1 MVESSDLRGLLDAQK
16 SKWGIQTSKYD
27 WIPLIIVK
35 QGGKF
40 WKLLFR
46 NWSPLLQNTI
56 CGLKW
61 AWEHVL
67 RKTAGCED
75 YAVNSE
81 DNTHACAR
89 ARTHTHTYTLISH
102 QLKHLASFSRYNI
115 YLEPVNSILFP
126 VLHNLKD
133 LQKAVLWMKQSN
145 SQYLST
151 KVFLYAWWVV
161 PYKHYSVNCKPPPL
175 QNSHTSVLVYFLYTC
190 V

>member
-1 MVESSDLRGLLDAQK
+1 MPRKVNEEYRQANMIGFLWELWNK
-16 SKWGIQTSKYD
+16 EENSKT
-27 WIPLIIVK
+27 
-35 QGGKF
+35 
-40 WKLLFR
+40 LLFR
-46 NWSPLLQNTI
+46 NWSSLLQNTI

-81 DNTHACAR
+81 DNTH
-89 ARTHTHTYTLISH
+89 THTHTLISH
-102 QLKHLASFSRYNI
+102 QLKHFASFSRYNI
-115 YLEPVNSILFP
+115 YLEPVDSILFL
-126 VLHNLKD
+126 VLHHLKD

-151 KVFLYAWWVV
+151 KVFLYTWWVV
-161 PYKHYSVNCKPPPL
+161 PYKHYSSNCKPPPL
-175 QNSHTSVLVYFLYTC
+175 QNSHTSVLVYFLYMC

>member
-1 MVESSDLRGLLDAQK
+1 MVGSSDIRGLLDAQK
-16 SKWGIQTSKYD
+16 SKWGIQTSEYD
-27 WIPLIIVK
+27 WIPLRIVK
-35 QGGKF
+35 REGKF
-40 WKLLFR
+40 SKLLFR

-61 AWEHVL
+61 VWEHVL
-67 RKTAGCED
+67 RKTAACED

-81 DNTHACAR
+81 DL
-89 ARTHTHTYTLISH
+89 THTHTHTFISH
-102 QLKHLASFSRYNI
+102 QLKHFASFSRYNI
-115 YLEPVNSILFP
+115 YLEPVNSIPFL
-126 VLHNLKD
+126 VLHNLRD

-151 KVFLYAWWVV
+151 KVFSYTWWVV
-161 PYKHYSVNCKPPPL
+161 PYKHYSLNCKPPPL